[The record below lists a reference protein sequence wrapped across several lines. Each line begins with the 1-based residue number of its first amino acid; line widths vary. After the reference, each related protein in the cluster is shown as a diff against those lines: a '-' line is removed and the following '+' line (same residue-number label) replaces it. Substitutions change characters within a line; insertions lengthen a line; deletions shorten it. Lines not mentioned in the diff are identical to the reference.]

1 MDEFASLALWLLI
14 IIFSINLSIIYLAN
28 TETFTTY
35 YPELKLNI
43 VNGTYFEDYSY
54 SDTNSTI
61 PNTVSSNPVTLSI
74 TFLANMA
81 NGIVKLFNTLLVL
94 FGAWVNLLAI
104 VLPESI
110 GGGFFIA
117 VLKPLFGIGSL
128 VGILLLFLRG
138 AGVIRGV
145 L

>member
-28 TETFTTY
+28 TETFTTH

-94 FGAWVNLLAI
+94 FGAWVNLLAV